1 MIFLGYP
8 IEIWLGVF
16 VAVIIK
22 LKSSRVMTILGAM
35 TTTLVAVGGGMLLH
49 QKVIFLF
56 GLDPSWDIFV
66 AIILALTFENLM
78 KFIVEL
84 SADQAALKDL
94 ASVFINR
101 KSKDD

>member
-1 MIFLGYP
+1 
-8 IEIWLGVF
+8 
-16 VAVIIK
+16 
-22 LKSSRVMTILGAM
+22 MTVLGAM